1 MTQKQEHDVLSS
13 LVQWAE
19 SKVDI
24 RAMLLTS
31 SRANPHATVDEF
43 SDYDIILAVTDIRR
57 YLESDDWLEN
67 FGRVLTVY
75 KDPIH
80 TEFGLGRFIR
90 VTHYEDGTKIDY
102 TVYPVDF
109 LTRIAKEP
117 ELPAGLDVGYTVL
130 VDKDRLTEQLKPPA
144 YKAHIPTI
152 PTEKEYQTLIEEFF
166 SETMYVAKHI
176 CRDDLMPLKHCLDC
190 MAKQEHLRRMLEWR
204 VELNHEWSLKAGAYG
219 RNLKKHV
226 APAVWSELASTYVG
240 AGRDENWEALFTTIN
255 LFREIAIEVA
265 DHLSY
270 AYPYSLDQRVVKY
283 LEKIRGLYG

>member
-1 MTQKQEHDVLSS
+1 MTQRHEHDVVSS

-19 SKVDI
+19 AKADI

-31 SRANPHATVDEF
+31 SRANPQATVDEF
-43 SDYDIILAVTDIRR
+43 SDYDIILAVTDFRR
-57 YLESDDWLEN
+57 YLESDDWLED

-102 TVYPVDF
+102 TVYPVDL

-117 ELPAGLDVGYTVL
+117 ELPADLDVGYSVL
-130 VDKDRLTEQLKPPA
+130 VDKDKLTEQLKPPT

-152 PTEKEYQTLIEEFF
+152 PTEKEYQTLVEEFF

-204 VELNHEWSLKAGAYG
+204 VELDHNWSVRAGAYG
-219 RNLKKHV
+219 KNLKKYV
-226 APAVWSELASTYVG
+226 APAVWSELESTYVG
-240 AGRDENWEALFTTIN
+240 PGKRENWKALFKTIN
-255 LFREIAIEVA
+255 IFRKVATEVA
-265 DHLSY
+265 DCLNYSY
-270 AYPYSLDQRVVKY
+270 PHSLDERVVTY
-283 LEKIRGLYG
+283 LGKTKRF

>member
-1 MTQKQEHDVLSS
+1 MTQRHEHDVVSS

-19 SKVDI
+19 AKADI

-31 SRANPHATVDEF
+31 SRANPQATVDEF
-43 SDYDIILAVTDIRR
+43 SDYDIILAVTDFRR
-57 YLESDDWLEN
+57 YLESDDWLED

-102 TVYPVDF
+102 TVYPVDL

-117 ELPAGLDVGYTVL
+117 ELPADLDVGYSVL
-130 VDKDRLTEQLKPPA
+130 VDKDKLTEQLKPPT

-152 PTEKEYQTLIEEFF
+152 PTEKEYQTLVEEFF

-176 CRDDLMPLKHCLDC
+176 CRDDLMPLKHCLDY

-204 VELNHEWSLKAGAYG
+204 VELDHNWSVRAGAYG
-219 RNLKKHV
+219 KNLKKYV
-226 APAVWSELASTYVG
+226 APAVWSELESTYVG
-240 AGRDENWEALFTTIN
+240 PGKRENWKALFKTIN
-255 LFREIAIEVA
+255 IFRKVATEVA
-265 DHLSY
+265 DCLNYSY
-270 AYPYSLDQRVVKY
+270 PHSLDERVVKY
-283 LEKIRGLYG
+283 LGKTKRF

>member
-1 MTQKQEHDVLSS
+1 MTQRHEHDVVSS

-19 SKVDI
+19 AKADI

-31 SRANPHATVDEF
+31 SRANPQATVDEF
-43 SDYDIILAVTDIRR
+43 SDYDIILAVTDFRR
-57 YLESDDWLEN
+57 YLESDDWLED

-102 TVYPVDF
+102 TVYPVDL

-117 ELPAGLDVGYTVL
+117 ELPADLDVGYSVL
-130 VDKDRLTEQLKPPA
+130 VDKDKLTEQLKPPT

-152 PTEKEYQTLIEEFF
+152 PTEKEYQTLVEEFF

-204 VELNHEWSLKAGAYG
+204 VELDHNWSVRAGAYG
-219 RNLKKHV
+219 KNLKKYV
-226 APAVWSELASTYVG
+226 APAVWSELESTYVG
-240 AGRDENWEALFTTIN
+240 PGKRENWKALFKTIN
-255 LFREIAIEVA
+255 IFRKVATEVA
-265 DHLSY
+265 DCLNYSY
-270 AYPYSLDQRVVKY
+270 PHSLDERVVKY
-283 LEKIRGLYG
+283 LGKTKRF